1 MFNVQ
6 FRSYGLNTKDYELE
20 PYLKQFIDLKNDSNS
35 LIVFRINIIDE
46 IILVSK
52 IPLASTTPE

>member
-6 FRSYGLNTKDYELE
+6 FRSYGLHTKEYELE
-20 PYLKQFIDLKNDSNS
+20 PYLKQFIDMKNDSNS